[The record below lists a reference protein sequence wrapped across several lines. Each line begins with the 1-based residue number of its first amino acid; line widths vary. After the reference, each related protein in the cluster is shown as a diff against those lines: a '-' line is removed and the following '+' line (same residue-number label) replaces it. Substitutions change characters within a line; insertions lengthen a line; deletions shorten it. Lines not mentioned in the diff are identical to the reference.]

1 MTAPRTIAALDR
13 PVGAYS
19 ESAHRVRQDLYYCD
33 VNFARRS
40 TRELRAALHAASY
53 VYLAAALERV
63 VTDLV
68 AGLVTE
74 INAAVHSVRDVRLSL
89 VALVVAPQLDSLKE
103 VRGLK
108 MWNQRS
114 AVFQAVDA
122 RGPCV
127 LSDAVL
133 PLDGRTIR
141 ADHFAT
147 IWSVFG
153 FDGPSLPSPTH
164 GLALRTLANNRNDVA
179 HGEETPITVA
189 GRASVQDTLLL
200 LNRVEDVVLHLWDAA
215 TSYLHNS
222 AYLR

>member
-1 MTAPRTIAALDR
+1 MTAPQTSAVLDR
-13 PVGAYS
+13 PVATYS
-19 ESAHRVRQDLYYCD
+19 QSADRVRQDLYYCD

-53 VYLAAALERV
+53 VYLAAALERA

-74 INAAVHSVRDVRLSL
+74 INGAVASVSDLRLSL
-89 VALVVAPQLDSLKE
+89 IALVVAPQLDSLQE

-114 AVFQAVDA
+114 AVFKAVDA
-122 RGPCV
+122 GAPCV

-153 FDGPSLPSPTH
+153 FDGPSLPSPLH

-179 HGEETPITVA
+179 PGEETPMAVA
-189 GRASVQDTLLL
+189 GRASVQDTPLC
-200 LNRVEDVVLHLWDAA
+200 
-215 TSYLHNS
+215 
-222 AYLR
+222 